1 MIHNTF
7 EHFTTFFLQIRVH
20 CDLKFNTNSLLFM
33 KSISLSVFLVL
44 VSTLLLFPSCTKT
57 DQTDFSV
64 EYEKFTLD
72 NGLEVIFHKDYS
84 DPVVA
89 VALTI
94 HVGSAREL
102 PGRTGFAHLFEHLL
116 FLESENLGRGG
127 LDQMSSRI
135 GGSGANGSTSRDR
148 TNYFQT
154 VPNDALEKMIWAE
167 SDKMGFFINT
177 VNEMVL
183 EKEKQ
188 VVKNEKRQG
197 VDNAPY
203 GHTSYVISKN
213 LYPEGHPYSWQVIG
227 SLDDLQAA
235 TLDDVV
241 NFYNT
246 WYVPNNATL
255 VIAGDFDSD
264 QAREWVHKYFN
275 EIPGGEQI
283 EPMEKAPAVLAESKR
298 LYHED
303 NFARLPELR
312 LTWPGVEFY
321 HDDAYPL
328 QILTQLLA
336 DGKKAP
342 LYEVLVEE
350 KELSSGVSM
359 FSSNSELAGEV
370 SVGVRAFSGVDLNEV
385 LEGIEEG
392 FARYEENGFTEQDL
406 ERVKAGIETRFYNG
420 LSSVLGKAFQLA
432 QYNIFAGDPGYINQD
447 IQKTLDV
454 TLEDVKRVYEKYIKD
469 EYYVA
474 TSFVPRG
481 QTDLVLTGST
491 EAEVVIEEIVEGAEG
506 EDFELPEDTA
516 FERTPSSFDR
526 TVEPPYGE
534 APQILVPE
542 VWTVEFDNGMK
553 VFGIE
558 QDELPLVQFN
568 IRLDGGLL
576 LESPE
581 KVGVSNL
588 LANVLTRGT
597 ANRTAAELE
606 EAIDLL
612 GANINVFSGRQ
623 YFTISGNTLSR
634 NYNETMKLVE
644 EILLEPRWD
653 EREFDLAKQSV
664 LSQIAQQQS
673 NPNSIAT
680 NEFNKLLYGED
691 NIQSFSTLGTEESV
705 QSVTMD
711 DLKGYYEANISPA
724 VAKMHIAGPIN
735 AAQVTRSMLTL
746 VARWETKAV
755 ALPEPQ
761 VPEWPSESK
770 VYFYDVPNAS
780 QSVLRIGY
788 LALPETHEDYHP
800 ATVMNYILGGG
811 GFASRLTQELREGSG
826 YTYGIRSG
834 FSGSNLPGPF
844 SISSGVRSNVT
855 FEALDLIREIL
866 ADYPDTFTEQD
877 LVNTQSFLLKSN
889 ARAFET
895 LGAKL
900 GILQTMSANN
910 WSADYIREQED
921 IVREMTRDEI
931 SRLARQYA
939 NPDRMIYV
947 VVGDARTQLSR
958 LRGLGFGEP
967 VLLN

>member
-1 MIHNTF
+1 
-7 EHFTTFFLQIRVH
+7 
-20 CDLKFNTNSLLFM
+20 M
-33 KSISLSVFLVL
+33 KSISLSALLVFILSLV
-44 VSTLLLFPSCTKT
+44 LFPSCNTST
-57 DQTDFSV
+57 PTDFSV

-89 VALTI
+89 VALTF

-127 LDQMSSRI
+127 LDEMSSRI

-188 VVKNEKRQG
+188 VVKNEKRQR

-203 GHTSYVISKN
+203 GHAGYVIGKN
-213 LYPEGHPYSWQVIG
+213 LYSEGHPYNWQVIG

-235 TLDDVV
+235 TLDDVID
-241 NFYNT
+241 FYNR

-255 VIAGDFDSD
+255 VIAGHFDSD
-264 QAREWVHKYFN
+264 QAKEWIHKYFD
-275 EIPGGEQI
+275 EIPGGDPI
-283 EPMEKAPAVLAESKR
+283 EPLEKQPADLDETKK

-312 LTWPGVEFY
+312 LTWPGVENY
-321 HDDAYPL
+321 HDDSYSL

-336 DGKKAP
+336 GGKTAP

-350 KELSSGVSM
+350 KELTSGVNM
-359 FSSNSELAGEV
+359 YSSNSELAGEV
-370 SVGVRAFSGVDLNEV
+370 SVLVRAFPGVELDDV
-385 LEGIEEG
+385 LEAIEEG
-392 FARYEENGFTEQDL
+392 FTRYEENGFTEQDL
-406 ERVKAGIETRFYNG
+406 ERVKAGIETQFYNG

-447 IQKTLDV
+447 IQKTLAV
-454 TLEDVKRVYEKYIKD
+454 TLDDVQRVYNQYIKGKH
-469 EYYVA
+469 YVA

-481 QTDLVLTGST
+481 QTGLVLSGSA
-491 EAEVVIEEIVEGAEG
+491 EADVVIEEITASGEG
-506 EDFELPEDTA
+506 EQFELPEDTE

-526 TVEPPYGE
+526 TQEPPYGE
-534 APQILVPE
+534 APQITIPD
-542 VWTVEFDNGMK
+542 VWTAEVDNTLK
-553 VFGIE
+553 VYGIE

-576 LESPE
+576 LESTD
-581 KVGVSNL
+581 KAGVSNL
-588 LANVLTRGT
+588 LADVMMRGT
-597 ANRTAAELE
+597 VNKTAAELE

-612 GANINVFSGRQ
+612 GASIRVNSGRQ
-623 YFTISGNTLSR
+623 YFTISGNSLSR
-634 NYNETMKLVE
+634 NFNETMKLVE

-653 EREFDLAKQSV
+653 EREFELAKQSV

-673 NPNSIAT
+673 NPNSIAA
-680 NEFNKLLYGED
+680 NEFNKILYGED
-691 NIQSFSTLGTEESV
+691 NIQSFSILGTEESV
-705 QSVTMD
+705 ESITID
-711 DLKGYYEANISPA
+711 DLKAYYDAYITPT
-724 VAKMHIAGPIN
+724 VAKMHVAGSIN
-735 AAQVTRSMLTL
+735 AAQVTSSLLTL
-746 VARWETKAV
+746 VNRWEAKPVEIPQA
-755 ALPEPQ
+755 AEPEF
-761 VPEWPSESK
+761 PSEAK
-770 VYFYDVPNAS
+770 IYFYDVPNSA

-788 LALPETHEDYHP
+788 LAMPETDSDYYP

-811 GFASRLTQELREGSG
+811 GFASRLTQQLREGQG
-826 YTYGIRSG
+826 YTYGIGSR
-834 FSGSNLPGPF
+834 FSGSNIAGPF

-855 FEALDLIREIL
+855 YESVALIKEIL
-866 ADYPDTFTEQD
+866 EDYPDTFSDRD
-877 LVNTQSFLLKSN
+877 LQNTKSFLLKSS
-889 ARAFET
+889 ARSFET

-900 GILQTMSANN
+900 GIVETMSANN
-910 WSADYIREQED
+910 WSAEYITEQQE
-921 IVREMTRDEI
+921 IVRNITRDEI
-931 SRLARQYA
+931 SELARKYA
-939 NPDRMIYV
+939 DPNRMFYLI
-947 VVGDARTQLSR
+947 VGDARTQLPR
-958 LRGLGFGEP
+958 LNSLGFGEP